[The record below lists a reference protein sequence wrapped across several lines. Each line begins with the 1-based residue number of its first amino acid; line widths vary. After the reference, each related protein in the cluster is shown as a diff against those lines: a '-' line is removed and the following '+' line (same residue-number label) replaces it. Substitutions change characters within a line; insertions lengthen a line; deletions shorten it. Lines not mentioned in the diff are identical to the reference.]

1 MEIRDSGSPNFTEF
15 SVAAIPNSKTKLTK
29 LLIYLGALLLFF
41 VYFYVIW
48 NWARP
53 FFATFPVVLILL
65 AVAVWF
71 FMRYTNL
78 EYEYVIMSGEFH
90 MSVIYGG
97 RKRKELFCV
106 RISEMERIA
115 DCVGGSAPEAE
126 KAQKVYFCAS
136 SREAENLCYA
146 LFRSNE
152 GFNCAVY
159 FEATKKAL
167 SIMKFY
173 NSSAYA
179 VSKR

>member
-1 MEIRDSGSPNFTEF
+1 MEMRDSGSPNFTEF
-15 SVAAIPNSKTKLTK
+15 SVSARPNKKTKLTK
-29 LLIYLGALLLFF
+29 LAICLGALLVF
-41 VYFYVIW
+41 VIYFYVIW
-48 NWARP
+48 IWARP
-53 FFATFPVVLILL
+53 LFATFPVVLVLL

-78 EYEYVIMSGEFH
+78 EYEYAIVSGEFH

-106 RISEMERIA
+106 RISEMSRITN
-115 DCVGGSAPEAE
+115 CVNGSAPEAE
-126 KAQKVYFCAS
+126 KAQKVYSCISAPD
-136 SREAENLCYA
+136 AKNICYA
-146 LFRSNE
+146 LFKSQE
-152 GFNCAVY
+152 GQNCAVY

-179 VSKR
+179 VDKQ